1 MDQKPFTYIVIKGSD
16 SSRDTLR
23 ALFLTRFGI
32 KIPPL
37 EVVDFPADKY
47 DSEEIQFIQIGR
59 N

>member
-1 MDQKPFTYIVIKGSD
+1 MGNKPFRYIVIKGSD

-37 EVVDFPADKY
+37 EVADFPADKY
-47 DSEEIQFIQIGR
+47 DSGEIQFIRIGR